1 MPFLSPTQD
10 HVFTQRELRNVLP
23 EYNQG
28 FRAVPQL
35 LTKNADDFLWC
46 AGELAAMGYDEVN
59 LNLGCPSGT
68 VVAKGKGSGLL
79 GAPEALDRM
88 LDRIFSGSP
97 VAVSLKTRLGLED
110 PEEFAR
116 LLEIFGRYP
125 VSLLIVHP
133 RVRKDFYRHPVRVEY
148 FEQAVDA
155 YHGPLCFNGGL
166 VTAEDCA
173 RFARRFP
180 QVDRVMIGQGLLA
193 DPALVQKA
201 KGGPG
206 AGREALR
213 AFHDELYHTYL
224 EIFASQRNTVF
235 HMKELWSYLGPPV
248 PGGGEAAEAD
258 PQGGGLPCIRGGG
271 RSDFCSA
278 SAAGRLL
285 GGTIGGT
292 NGGWPFPGCP
302 PFNFFI
308 IFLKCGRGGVGKH
321 PATG

>member
-1 MPFLSPTQD
+1 MQYYFAPLEGVTGSEFRRAHHRWFPGVDAYYMPFLSPTQD

-23 EYNQG
+23 EHNQG

-133 RVRKDFYRHPVRVEY
+133 RVRKGFYRHPVRVEY

-173 RFARRFP
+173 RSRT
-180 QVDRVMIGQGLLA
+180 
-193 DPALVQKA
+193 
-201 KGGPG
+201 GGP
-206 AGREALR
+206 AGLSR
-213 AFHDELYHTYL
+213 
-224 EIFASQRNTVF
+224 
-235 HMKELWSYLGPPV
+235 
-248 PGGGEAAEAD
+248 
-258 PQGGGLPCIRGGG
+258 
-271 RSDFCSA
+271 
-278 SAAGRLL
+278 
-285 GGTIGGT
+285 
-292 NGGWPFPGCP
+292 
-302 PFNFFI
+302 
-308 IFLKCGRGGVGKH
+308 
-321 PATG
+321 

>member
-1 MPFLSPTQD
+1 MQYYFAPLEGVTGSEFRRAHHRWFPGVDAYYMPFLSPTQD

-23 EYNQG
+23 EHNQG

-35 LTKNADDFLWC
+35 LAKSPDDFLWC
-46 AGELAAMGYDEVN
+46 AGELAAMEVN

-79 GAPEALDRM
+79 GSPEALDQM
-88 LDRIFSGSP
+88 LDRIFSKAP
-97 VAVSLKTRLGLED
+97 LAVSLKTRLGLED

-116 LLEIFGRYP
+116 LLEIFGQYP

-133 RVRKDFYRHPVRVEY
+133 RVRKDFYRHPVRMEY
-148 FEQAVDA
+148 FEQAVA
-155 YHGPLCFNGGL
+155 TYSGPLCFNGGL

-173 RFARRFP
+173 QFVCHFP

-193 DPALVQKA
+193 DPALVRKA

-206 AGREALR
+206 ADRETLR

-235 HMKELWSYLGPPV
+235 HMKELWSYLGRLFQ
-248 PGGGEAAEAD
+248 GAEKALKQIRKAADSPTYESAVA
-258 PQGGGLPCIRGGG
+258 QIFALPMWQ
-271 RSDFCSA
+271 DA
-278 SAAGRLL
+278 H
-285 GGTIGGT
+285 
-292 NGGWPFPGCP
+292 WE
-302 PFNFFI
+302 
-308 IFLKCGRGGVGKH
+308 VQ
-321 PATG
+321 

>member
-1 MPFLSPTQD
+1 MQYYFAPLEGVTGSEFRRAHHRWFPGVDAYYMPFLSPTQD

-23 EYNQG
+23 EHNQG

-68 VVAKGKGSGLL
+68 VVAKGKGAGLL

-88 LDRIFSGSP
+88 LDC
-97 VAVSLKTRLGLED
+97 
-110 PEEFAR
+110 AR
-116 LLEIFGRYP
+116 LA
-125 VSLLIVHP
+125 S
-133 RVRKDFYRHPVRVEY
+133 
-148 FEQAVDA
+148 
-155 YHGPLCFNGGL
+155 
-166 VTAEDCA
+166 
-173 RFARRFP
+173 RFS

-206 AGREALR
+206 AGRETLR

-235 HMKELWSYLGPPV
+235 HMKELWSYLGRLFQ
-248 PGGGEAAEAD
+248 GAEKALKQIRKAADSPTYESAVA
-258 PQGGGLPCIRGGG
+258 QIFALPLRQDAC
-271 RSDFCSA
+271 
-278 SAAGRLL
+278 
-285 GGTIGGT
+285 
-292 NGGWPFPGCP
+292 WEEE
-302 PFNFFI
+302 
-308 IFLKCGRGGVGKH
+308 
-321 PATG
+321 

>member
-1 MPFLSPTQD
+1 MQYYFAPLEGVTGSEFRRAHHRWFPGVDAYYMPFLSPTQD

-125 VSLLIVHP
+125 DSLLIVHP
-133 RVRKDFYRHPVRVEY
+133 RVE
-148 FEQAVDA
+148 
-155 YHGPLCFNGGL
+155 
-166 VTAEDCA
+166 
-173 RFARRFP
+173 
-180 QVDRVMIGQGLLA
+180 GLL
-193 DPALVQKA
+193 PA
-201 KGGPG
+201 PG
-206 AGREALR
+206 AGG
-213 AFHDELYHTYL
+213 
-224 EIFASQRNTVF
+224 VF
-235 HMKELWSYLGPPV
+235 
-248 PGGGEAAEAD
+248 
-258 PQGGGLPCIRGGG
+258 
-271 RSDFCSA
+271 
-278 SAAGRLL
+278 
-285 GGTIGGT
+285 
-292 NGGWPFPGCP
+292 
-302 PFNFFI
+302 
-308 IFLKCGRGGVGKH
+308 
-321 PATG
+321 